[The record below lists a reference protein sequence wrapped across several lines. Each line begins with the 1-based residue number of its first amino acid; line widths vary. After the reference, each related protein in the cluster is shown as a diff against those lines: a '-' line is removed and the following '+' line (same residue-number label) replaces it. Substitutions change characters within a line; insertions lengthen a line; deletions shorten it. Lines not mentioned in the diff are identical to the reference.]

1 MEKKTKD
8 IINEAMR
15 MPAEERATI
24 AENLI
29 ASLDRECDDQT
40 EALWQDEVQKRIRE
54 IESGA
59 VKCVPW
65 ESVRSSLKR
74 EPGAKN

>member
-1 MEKKTKD
+1 MEKKTQD
-8 IINEAMR
+8 IISEAMR
-15 MPAEERATI
+15 MPAEDRATI

-29 ASLDRECDDQT
+29 ASLDREYDENT
-40 EALWQDEVQKRIRE
+40 EVLWQDEVQKRIRE

-74 EPGAKN
+74 DPGAKN